1 MLVKELML
9 RNMAGYHPE
18 EDTRVAGSP
27 GQKQMHH
34 MVEVGPGDTE
44 KAGKT
49 ASVFEVVVSA

>member
-1 MLVKELML
+1 ML